1 MLVPGGC
8 DLRPKLVEV
17 HILSLAA
24 ADDKVRFAEFVRSRS
39 SAEQFDVS
47 DRWDVPTCEA
57 RAPPVAHRW
66 SGTNL
71 IAGASYGRPQ
81 SSVPVRTIRFMG
93 RRRSNRW
100 VPPQPFSLEE
110 AARGTDV
117 RELEEPMPVYVWFQ
131 LPDRLIRR
139 DDAIARSMTRDAVW
153 VEAGRGETKLAAW
166 V

>member
-1 MLVPGGC
+1 M
-8 DLRPKLVEV
+8 
-17 HILSLAA
+17 
-24 ADDKVRFAEFVRSRS
+24 
-39 SAEQFDVS
+39 Q
-47 DRWDVPTCEA
+47 
-57 RAPPVAHRW
+57 RA
-66 SGTNL
+66 
-71 IAGASYGRPQ
+71 
-81 SSVPVRTIRFMG
+81 SVLLRTIRFVG

-110 AARGTDV
+110 AARGEDV
-117 RELEEPMPVYVWFQ
+117 RELGQPMPVYVWFQ